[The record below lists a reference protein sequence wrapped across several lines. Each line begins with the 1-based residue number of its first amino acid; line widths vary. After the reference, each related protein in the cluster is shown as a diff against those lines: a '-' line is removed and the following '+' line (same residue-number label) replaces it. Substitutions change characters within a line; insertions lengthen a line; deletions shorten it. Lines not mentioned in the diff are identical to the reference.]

1 MRLII
6 RYSCLLFV
14 LGTIASC
21 KKYLDVNTNPNQPTK
36 PTINGLLTR
45 VTQNAA
51 LNVYRVSTGVTSYYV
66 QYLSSSNAA
75 SPTDTYDDIDVST
88 TWTSLYDNMTD
99 IYDLQKIA
107 VERGAPHYQG
117 VANILMAMDL
127 SLVHMLW
134 GDAPFTSA
142 FSAESLSPE
151 YDDAQSI
158 YDKCLSLLDEAIT
171 LLGQAGGSVMIPTAG
186 SNNPDLI
193 HKGKIT
199 AWVKT
204 AHAMKARLLLLV
216 SETGEYNSAAILTE
230 LAAAYTSTADDA
242 FITTFDVRN
251 PWNQVALNNQN
262 LLLDGWLSE
271 QFIDAMNG
279 DTYGIFDPRLPRLT
293 DATKFGDYRGTPNGK
308 GRTGS
313 GVNFEETYVNLTGY
327 YSSSNS
333 PLFIIT
339 YEELKF
345 IEAEVKFRAS
355 DLPGAY
361 TAYLEGITASMN
373 KIGVSPADRDDYI
386 TDASVSVGSANIT
399 MDLIMKEKYKALYLS
414 PETWNDARRYN
425 YQYEDFTLP
434 LNAVTADYIRRLV
447 YPSVETSRN
456 GVNVP
461 PVTGVLEK
469 MWWDQRSEEHTSE
482 LQSPI

>member
-6 RYSCLLFV
+6 RYSCLLLL
-14 LGTIASC
+14 LGSIAGC

-66 QYLSSSNAA
+66 QYLASSNAA
-75 SPTDTYDDIDVST
+75 SPTDTYDDIDLSS

-99 IYDLQKIA
+99 IYDLQELAK
-107 VERGAPHYQG
+107 ERGAPHYQG

-134 GDAPFTSA
+134 GAAPFDQA
-142 FSAESLSPE
+142 FTAEFLSPE
-151 YDDAQSI
+151 YDDAQAI
-158 YDKCLSLLDEAIT
+158 YAKCIALIDEGIT
-171 LLGQAGGSVMIPTAG
+171 LLGQTGAAVTIPTSA
-186 SNNPDLI
+186 SNNPDLV
-193 HKGKIT
+193 HKGKLT
-199 AWVKT
+199 AWIKT
-204 AHAMKARLLLLV
+204 AHALKARLLLLV
-216 SETGEYNSAAILTE
+216 SETGQYNSGAILTE
-230 LAAAYTSTADDA
+230 LAAAYTSAADDA

-251 PWNQVALNNQN
+251 PWNQVAVNNQN

-279 DTYGIFDPRLPRLT
+279 DTYGIFDPRLPFMT
-293 DATKFGDYRGTPNGK
+293 DTTKFGDYRGTVNGK

-313 GVNFEETYVNLTGY
+313 GVSFEETYINLNGY
-327 YSSSNS
+327 YSKSTA

-345 IEAEVKFRAS
+345 IEAEVKFRAN
-355 DLPGAY
+355 DKPGAY
-361 TAYLEGITASMN
+361 TAYLEGITANMN
-373 KIGVSPADRDDYI
+373 KVGVSAANRDAYI
-386 TDASVSVGSANIT
+386 NHATVSVGSANLT
-399 MDLIMKEKYKALYLS
+399 LDLIMKEKYKALFLS
-414 PETWNDARRYN
+414 PESWNDARRYD
-425 YQYEDFTLP
+425 YLYKDFTLP
-434 LNAVTADYIRRLV
+434 LNAVAANFIRRIV

-456 GVNVP
+456 GANVP
-461 PVTGVLEK
+461 PVGGVLDK
-469 MWWDQRSEEHTSE
+469 LWWDQ
-482 LQSPI
+482 